1 MNFQV
6 DRGLRVPNN
15 NPRDEMT
22 SPSSASS
29 LSLHSPTEESGSSD
43 EARRYP
49 HATPYLCSV
58 RFRSPRR
65 FWDLVPLSVRQFL
78 RKQSIGRDLVGMT
91 LGITVG
97 ASTVLLIL
105 FALVFVSKPDSSI
118 QSLPYEFISS
128 NPLSSDGNSDEVM
141 NRWLADYSR
150 SVIPKPCH
158 SHNDYWR
165 PYPLF
170 SALVAGCTG
179 VEADIWLS
187 DDGTDLLVG
196 HDRGAL
202 SANKTLTT
210 MYLDPLMKILDAEN
224 PESRW
229 ANHTPYDQPRG
240 AFKTDPN
247 ATLVLLI
254 DVKSDPR
261 DTWPLLVKQLEP
273 LRRKQFL
280 TRYEHIQVGPGL
292 ETKQSRW
299 PAAVTVVGTGNLD
312 RPTFYDYE
320 NRSYPDFYAYHDTF
334 IDAPLEVLPV
344 ENTFWRYEGNDPD
357 YRGAITSSSRMWDV
371 DETYMTS
378 TSFKQAIGSV
388 RTGFSG
394 AQLARLRQQIKTA
407 RLSGLRTRYWD
418 IPDWPIG
425 YREYIWQVLV
435 EEGVDLLNVDDL
447 EGATRRGWVE
457 GYIKDVIWMAV
468 VSTYVFGC
476 GFAMLVMWRRY
487 LRRRWMQRIADA
499 NNAELV
505 GHMGAA

>member
-1 MNFQV
+1 
-6 DRGLRVPNN
+6 
-15 NPRDEMT
+15 
-22 SPSSASS
+22 
-29 LSLHSPTEESGSSD
+29 
-43 EARRYP
+43 
-49 HATPYLCSV
+49 
-58 RFRSPRR
+58 
-65 FWDLVPLSVRQFL
+65 
-78 RKQSIGRDLVGMT
+78 
-91 LGITVG
+91 
-97 ASTVLLIL
+97 
-105 FALVFVSKPDSSI
+105 
-118 QSLPYEFISS
+118 
-128 NPLSSDGNSDEVM
+128 M

-344 ENTFWRYEGNDPD
+344 ENTFWR
-357 YRGAITSSSRMWDV
+357 RMWDV